1 MTRSLIIGGTGGIGT
16 ALKQNLQAKGHAV
29 TTLSRRAD
37 GLDFDDPAR
46 AADKLADL
54 EGPFDM
60 ILVATGALTVT
71 RTRPEKS
78 LTELTAEELAAQ
90 FAVNTIGPAL
100 VMREA
105 RRLLPRKGRSVF
117 AALSARVG
125 SIGDNRLGGWYSYRA
140 SKAALNQIVR
150 TGAIELARSHKEA
163 ICVVLH
169 PGTVATEFTENYS
182 AAPKISPEQS
192 AQHLTEVL
200 DGLTPAQSG
209 QFFDWKGTQVD
220 W

>member
-1 MTRSLIIGGTGGIGT
+1 ME
-16 ALKQNLQAKGHAV
+16 KG
-29 TTLSRRAD
+29 
-37 GLDFDDPAR
+37 F
-46 AADKLADL
+46 LA
-54 EGPFDM
+54 G
-60 ILVATGALTVT
+60 
-71 RTRPEKS
+71 
-78 LTELTAEELAAQ
+78 
-90 FAVNTIGPAL
+90 
-100 VMREA
+100 
-105 RRLLPRKGRSVF
+105 
-117 AALSARVG
+117 VG

-140 SKAALNQIVR
+140 SKAALNQIVH

>member
-16 ALKQNLQAKGHAV
+16 ALTQNLQAKGHAV

-37 GLDFDDPAR
+37 GLDFADPAR
-46 AADKLADL
+46 AADILADL
-54 EGPFDM
+54 DGPFDM

-71 RTRPEKS
+71 RPRPEKS

-140 SKAALNQIVR
+140 SKAALNQIVH